1 MTESGF
7 NIKPGIELEDSGDI
21 PLDIPSGR
29 FRFFKARRYGLLH
42 FVKRP
47 SPEYADDLLT
57 LEALH
62 KEFII
67 GYSLSHPAIVRY
79 TALEDHSLW
88 EEFIDGKTLQ
98 ELIDGNDPRLSDPSF
113 TASVARQLFEALSYI
128 HNNGVLHLDIKP
140 ENLMITSIGD
150 SLKLIDFGC
159 ARSAVCD
166 STPGFTEEYSAPEQK
181 DSATNCFT
189 DIFLAGQVIRQ
200 LASLSGSARKWRR
213 FVEKAMA
220 DSPSDRFSS
229 AEEALKHLPATSS
242 PKRLNAALIT
252 ASFCILAAA
261 VIFAVL
267 ALPRRDAAPEAPET
281 ATVPETVSPDT
292 MPPAVAET
300 IRALEE
306 PLPAA
311 EVPVEEAVTSSPAI
325 LAPQPE
331 TTAPAP
337 KGQDSEVL
345 LSRQISDHI
354 TDYYAKN
361 IFPILDNAA
370 STETDMNSPEF
381 ALKLREALSRART
394 EALSFGKELTDRYPA
409 KKDFIESG
417 ITEKLVEM
425 NEKVN
430 HSIP

>member
-7 NIKPGIELEDSGDI
+7 NIKPGFELEDPGEL

-47 SPEYADDLLT
+47 SSEYADDLLT
-57 LEALH
+57 LEALQ

-79 TALEDHSLW
+79 AALEDDSLW
-88 EEFIDGKTLQ
+88 EEFIDGKTLR
-98 ELIDGNDPRLSDPSF
+98 ELIDENDPRLSDPSF
-113 TASVARQLFEALSYI
+113 TASVGRQLFEALAYI

-181 DSATNCFT
+181 GSDTNCFT
-189 DIFLAGQVIRQ
+189 DIFLAGQVMRE
-200 LASLSGSARKWRR
+200 LALLSGSARKWRS

-220 DSPSDRFSS
+220 DNPADRFSS
-229 AEEALKHLPATSS
+229 AEEALKSLPGTSS

-267 ALPRRDAAPEAPET
+267 ALPRRDAAPEASET
-281 ATVPETVSPDT
+281 ATIPESVNLDT
-292 MPPAVAET
+292 MAPAVAET

-306 PLPAA
+306 PLPPA
-311 EVPVEEAVTSSPAI
+311 EAQVEEAAISSPTI

-331 TTAPAP
+331 TADTAPKMPDTEA
-337 KGQDSEVL
+337 L

-361 IFPILDNAA
+361 VFPILDNAA
-370 STETDMNSPEF
+370 SAETDMNSPEF

-394 EALSFGKELTDRYPA
+394 DALSFGKELADRYPA
-409 KKDFIESG
+409 KKDFIETG
-417 ITEKLVEM
+417 ITEKLIEL

-430 HSIP
+430 HKIP